1 MMTLADATGQLTD
14 LTQKL
19 STNPNGPSPT
29 DGAGLIDRWTGS
41 LEEVEMTQPLA
52 ETLGTL
58 KQQLTAT
65 NTPALQKTLKTLA
78 EQIAEMSAKM
88 GAEGEMP
95 GLLEGL
101 AAALRQLA
109 DVSRTDTVA

>member
-19 STNPNGPSPT
+19 STSPNGPSPT
-29 DGAGLIDRWTGS
+29 DGATLIDRWTSS
-41 LEEVEMTQPLA
+41 LREVEMTQPLA
-52 ETLGTL
+52 DTLSTL
-58 KQQLTAT
+58 KQQLTGADT
-65 NTPALQKTLKTLA
+65 AAVQETVKTLA

-109 DVSRTDTVA
+109 DVSRTDTTA